1 MTYVPMGI
9 SEEGR
14 GERSYDL
21 FSRLLKDRI
30 IMVDEINS
38 TTATIIISQL
48 LFLDAEDSDKDI
60 TLYIKSPGGVVTEG
74 LAIMDT
80 MDLVKADVSTVC
92 VGCAASMGAMILSHG
107 TKGKRY
113 ILPRAEVMIHQPLGG
128 AQGQATDIEI
138 AAKRIVKMKK
148 DLAEILAENCDQKL
162 KKIEKDMD
170 RDFWMTAEEAVEY
183 GIVDKIIGG
192 NK

>member
-1 MTYVPMGI
+1 MAYVPMVV

-21 FSRLLKDRI
+21 YSRLLKDRI

-38 TTATIIISQL
+38 DTATLIISQL
-48 LFLDAEDSDKDI
+48 LFLDSEDSEKDI

-80 MDLVKADVSTVC
+80 MDLVKSDVSTIC

-128 AQGQATDIEI
+128 AQGQATDIEL

-148 DLAEILAENCDQKL
+148 DLAKILSENCDQKIS
-162 KKIEKDMD
+162 KIEKDMD
-170 RDFWMTAEEAVEY
+170 RDYWMTAEEAVKY
-183 GIVDKIIGG
+183 GIVDHIIGG